1 MANRTDRH
9 EDNMNV
15 LSYRADRQ
23 LAVDEFIDLL
33 RRSELASRR
42 PVDDRDCI
50 EQMLAHANL
59 LITAWDDERLVGVA
73 RSVTDFSYCCYL
85 SDLAV
90 DNAFQGRGIGREL
103 VRRTR
108 DRLGPQA
115 KIILLSA
122 PAAADYYPHIG
133 FRQHSSA
140 WVLENG

>member
-1 MANRTDRH
+1 M
-9 EDNMNV
+9 NM
-15 LSYRADRQ
+15 LSYTADRQ

-59 LITAWDDERLVGVA
+59 LITAWVGERLVGVA

-103 VRRTR
+103 VRQTR

-140 WVLENG
+140 WVLEND

>member
-1 MANRTDRH
+1 M
-9 EDNMNV
+9 NM
-15 LSYRADRQ
+15 LSYTADRQ

-59 LITAWDDERLVGVA
+59 LITAWVGERLVGVA

-103 VRRTR
+103 VRQTR
-108 DRLGPQA
+108 HRLGPQA

-140 WVLENG
+140 WILEND